1 VTNLPKAQKKTFG
14 HEVSSELQAIL
25 QHMDK
30 RFRNL
35 FTALPTNGL
44 LIISTGHGDTATVK
58 RLRDVLRQKV
68 ETKILRQKLITTLE
82 NLQAD
87 AEIGLGWFCVKQ

>member
-1 VTNLPKAQKKTFG
+1 MTSLPKAQKKTFG

-30 RFRNL
+30 RVMNL

-44 LIISTGHGDTATVK
+44 LIISTGHGDTATVR

-68 ETKILRQKLITTLE
+68 ETNIPRQKLTTTLE
-82 NLQAD
+82 DLQAD
-87 AEIGLGWFCVKQ
+87 AEIGLGWFCVKH